1 MFMQNVL
8 HTALRIYLLLQ
19 DCLLLNLGVSPVSS
33 EPWPMTVYSRTLA
46 VLAEVILL
54 RQQKERELSNKAIKS
69 VTEAQVINI
78 WNRFTLTLKD
88 AILSFDNKVDQFEG
102 KFYKYFHYNFICDK
116 IFANDSIL
124 LKLSKYI

>member
-1 MFMQNVL
+1 MFL
-8 HTALRIYLLLQ
+8 YTALIFLLLFYFK

-54 RQQKERELSNKAIKS
+54 RQQKERELNIKAIKS

-78 WNRFTLTLKD
+78 WNRFTLTLKQ
-88 AILSFDNKVDQFEG
+88 AILTFDNKTDQFEG
-102 KFYKYFHYNFICDK
+102 KLSSWSTFILISYDK
-116 IFANDSIL
+116 NICKL
-124 LKLSKYI
+124 LFIA

>member
-1 MFMQNVL
+1 MFL
-8 HTALRIYLLLQ
+8 YTALILYLFFVFFK

-54 RQQKERELSNKAIKS
+54 RQQKERELNIKAIKS

-78 WNRFTLTLKD
+78 WNRFTLTLKQ
-88 AILSFDNKVDQFEG
+88 AILTFDNKTDQFEG
-102 KFYKYFHYNFICDK
+102 KFLEYFHFNFI
-116 IFANDSIL
+116 
-124 LKLSKYI
+124 